1 MGNATQIWVD
11 GVLDG
16 QIPGDDPGLLFG
28 LTVFETLRTY
38 QGVPFRLE
46 RHIERLMASAA
57 AMDIALPS
65 QSQIRREI
73 LDVCAGDVSIRYTVT
88 AAQRTILQV
97 RSLSGER
104 PCQPKRVTPLEWV
117 NPPSLPGAVK
127 HGCRAAWLLAAR
139 KADVDEVLLVDASGD
154 ILEASRSNVFA
165 VCDGRMMTPPLDGR
179 QLAGVTREALFDA
192 ASSIGLAI
200 EETAISVSADFDEF
214 YLASTLKE
222 LSPVPA
228 LSRKGFN
235 ELGPLGKRLH
245 DAFTALVI
253 RECGGR

>member
-1 MGNATQIWVD
+1 M
-11 GVLDG
+11 
-16 QIPGDDPGLLFG
+16 
-28 LTVFETLRTY
+28 R
-38 QGVPFRLE
+38 
-46 RHIERLMASAA
+46 
-57 AMDIALPS
+57 
-65 QSQIRREI
+65 
-73 LDVCAGDVSIRYTVT
+73 
-88 AAQRTILQV
+88 
-97 RSLSGER
+97 
-104 PCQPKRVTPLEWV
+104 
-117 NPPSLPGAVK
+117 
-127 HGCRAAWLLAAR
+127 
-139 KADVDEVLLVDASGD
+139 
-154 ILEASRSNVFA
+154 
-165 VCDGRMMTPPLDGR
+165 TPPLDGR

-200 EETAISVSADFDEF
+200 EESAISVSADFDEF